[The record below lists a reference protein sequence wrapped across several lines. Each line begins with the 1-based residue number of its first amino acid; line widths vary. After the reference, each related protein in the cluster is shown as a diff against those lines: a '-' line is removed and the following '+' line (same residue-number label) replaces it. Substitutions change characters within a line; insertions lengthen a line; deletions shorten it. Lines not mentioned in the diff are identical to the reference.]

1 MKEMKQTLQIYQENM
16 NKHPQD
22 YDGGGGDGGEVALIE
37 LDICLSSPSSRCLS
51 SPCSE

>member
-1 MKEMKQTLQIYQENM
+1 M
-16 NKHPQD
+16 NKHPQG

-37 LDICLSSPSSRCLS
+37 LDLCLSSPPSRCLS